1 MPRAD
6 SELSFAVTP
15 RLAQFSTIAF
25 LTAGLFV
32 LPAIAPAADSTPDDE
47 PPATKSWV
55 GTWTNRKY
63 KTSGP
68 LKCVATRK
76 DDSSAEAT
84 FSGTFVKDPF
94 SYNVTVNT
102 KAEKDHTALTGTAT
116 LDGDK
121 YEWSGYVRGKV
132 LFGEFRSLK
141 GHNGTFRLQESSK

>member
-1 MPRAD
+1 MSA
-6 SELSFAVTP
+6 SSAFA
-15 RLAQFSTIAF
+15 AIA
-25 LTAGLFV
+25 LMTSGLLM
-32 LPAIAPAADSTPDDE
+32 LPAIAVASDDE
-47 PPATKSWV
+47 QPTTKTWV
-55 GTWTNRKY
+55 GTWMNRKY

-84 FSGTFVKDPF
+84 FSGKFVNDPF
-94 SYNVTVNT
+94 SYNVTVST
-102 KAEKDHTALTGTAT
+102 TAENDRTVLSGTAT

-141 GHNGTFRLQESSK
+141 GHNGTFRLQETTK

>member
-1 MPRAD
+1 MPRVA
-6 SELSFAVTP
+6 SKLSFA
-15 RLAQFSTIAF
+15 LIA
-25 LTAGLFV
+25 AGLFI
-32 LPAIAPAADSTPDDE
+32 LPAIAPAADSAPDDE
-47 PPATKSWV
+47 QPTTKSWV

-63 KTSGP
+63 KSSGP

-94 SYNVTVNT
+94 SYNVTVST
-102 KAEKDHTALTGTAT
+102 KSEQDRMALTGTAT